1 MNWNHAETEE
11 RLSDYLD
18 ALMTPEESA
27 AFSSHAARCTECAR
41 LLRQVGGLV
50 AQMRAVELL
59 PVPALLDRKILD
71 ATLGSRTPRE
81 GWKRMFA
88 WAPILWS
95 PRFAM
100 GAVTVV
106 AVFAIVLHTAGV
118 TPGKF
123 KRADLSPVNMARS
136 ANRQVHL
143 AYARSAKFVN
153 DLRVVYEIQTRLR
166 QDNEIPTSNEDAIPP
181 SSNAPAPGRSDGS
194 KPGGPKQQN
203 RATSVDRN
211 LHFLATAFCSRA
223 ALSGVPWLTGSSMPR
238 SNP

>member
-123 KRADLSPVNMARS
+123 KRADLSPVSMARS

-143 AYARSAKFVN
+143 VYARSAKFVN
-153 DLRVVYEIQTRLR
+153 DLRVVYEIQSALQRSP
-166 QDNEIPTSNEDAIPP
+166 EPPP
-181 SSNAPAPGRSDGS
+181 SANPEPQ
-194 KPGGPKQQN
+194 PK
-203 RATSVDRN
+203 SE
-211 LHFLATAFCSRA
+211 S
-223 ALSGVPWLTGSSMPR
+223 PSSSPDQKSQESPRPR
-238 SNP
+238 SQMRSAPMLAFVLSEFTRSPR

>member
-18 ALMTPEESA
+18 GLMTPEESA

-143 AYARSAKFVN
+143 VYARSAKFVN
-153 DLRVVYEIQTRLR
+153 DLRVVYEIQSALQRSP
-166 QDNEIPTSNEDAIPP
+166 EPPP
-181 SSNAPAPGRSDGS
+181 SANPEPQ
-194 KPGGPKQQN
+194 PK
-203 RATSVDRN
+203 SE
-211 LHFLATAFCSRA
+211 S
-223 ALSGVPWLTGSSMPR
+223 PSSSPDQKSQESPRPR
-238 SNP
+238 SQTRSAPMLAFVLSEFTRSPR

>member
-18 ALMTPEESA
+18 GLMTPEESA

-59 PVPALLDRKILD
+59 PVPALLGRKILD

-143 AYARSAKFVN
+143 VYARSAKFVN
-153 DLRVVYEIQTRLR
+153 DLRVVYEIQSALQRSP
-166 QDNEIPTSNEDAIPP
+166 EPPP
-181 SSNAPAPGRSDGS
+181 SANPEPQ
-194 KPGGPKQQN
+194 PK
-203 RATSVDRN
+203 SE
-211 LHFLATAFCSRA
+211 S
-223 ALSGVPWLTGSSMPR
+223 PSSSPDQKSQESPRPR
-238 SNP
+238 SQTRSAPMLAFVLSEFTRSPR